1 MLALRLYRLLGQ
13 GLEPFIAS
21 KLCPSRRGELPRAKL
36 WLHAASV
43 GEAGVA
49 AAIIKALR
57 EKNPSLTILLTLQ
70 TETGLKKARELL
82 GGENIALAPLDCP
95 GFVAR
100 AFENV
105 RPQVLALIE
114 TELWP
119 NLISSARK
127 YGVKILLLNGRL
139 SQKSLKRYLL
149 LKNFWAGLLN
159 HFEAIGVIGPKEAER
174 FLKLGAPQEKIRIL
188 GNAKYDLLRERCQK
202 IKPREIKALLDTGR
216 LITFGS
222 VRSGEEKQVVEA
234 TRLLLK
240 TFPTLTVAL
249 VPRHLS
255 LVKRLKKWLASY
267 GLPYALWSQKK
278 RARVII
284 VDEIGPL
291 LSFYAASYAAFV
303 GGSLIPK
310 GGQNPLEPAAFK
322 RPVIFGPYLTNFPY
336 EAKALKEKLGE
347 EIVVRNAQEIFA
359 QFSSFLRDGEKTQT
373 LGERAYTV
381 FESFVGASKRYAS
394 LLNEVLIPPP

>member
-1 MLALRLYRLLGQ
+1 M
-13 GLEPFIAS
+13 
-21 KLCPSRRGELPRAKL
+21 PRATL

-127 YGVKILLLNGRL
+127 FGVKILLLNGRL

-149 LKNFWAGLLN
+149 FKNFWAGLLN

-174 FLKLGAPQEKIRIL
+174 FLKLGAPEEKIRIL
-188 GNAKYDLLRERCQK
+188 GNAKYDLLRERSQK
-202 IKPREIKALLDTGR
+202 ISTGEIKALLDTGR

-234 TRLLLK
+234 TRLLLN

-255 LVKRLKKWLASY
+255 LVKRLKRWLTSY
-267 GLPYALWSQKK
+267 GLPYALWSRKEK
-278 RARVII
+278 APVII

-322 RPVIFGPYLTNFPY
+322 RPVIFGPHLTNFPY
-336 EAKALKEKLGE
+336 EAKALKERLGE

-359 QFSSFLRDGEKTQT
+359 QFSSFLRDEPKTKA
-373 LGERAYTV
+373 LGERAYAV

-394 LLNEVLIPPP
+394 LLSGFLIPPP

>member
-1 MLALRLYRLLGQ
+1 M
-13 GLEPFIAS
+13 
-21 KLCPSRRGELPRAKL
+21 
-36 WLHAASV
+36 
-43 GEAGVA
+43 A

-127 YGVKILLLNGRL
+127 FGVKILLLNGRL

-149 LKNFWAGLLN
+149 FKNFWAGLLN

-174 FLKLGAPQEKIRIL
+174 FLKLGAPEEKIRIL
-188 GNAKYDLLRERCQK
+188 GNAKYDLLRERSQK
-202 IKPREIKALLDTGR
+202 ISTGEIKALLDTGR

-234 TRLLLK
+234 TRLLLN

-255 LVKRLKKWLASY
+255 LVKRLKKWLTSY
-267 GLPYALWSQKK
+267 GLPYALWSRKEK
-278 RARVII
+278 APVII

-322 RPVIFGPYLTNFPY
+322 RPVIFGPHLTNFPY
-336 EAKALKEKLGE
+336 EAKALKERLGE

-359 QFSSFLRDGEKTQT
+359 QFSSFLRDEPKTKA
-373 LGERAYTV
+373 LGERAYAV

-394 LLNEVLIPPP
+394 WLSGFLIPPP